1 MKPRNIALLIA
12 LPGLLLAASAGAE
25 TGAEMLKSKGCLNCH
40 DAEKKKV
47 GPSMKDIAAKKAGK
61 QDELVAKVRDA
72 KGHPKVKA
80 TEDEIKAT
88 VAEVLKTK

>member
-1 MKPRNIALLIA
+1 MKAKTIALL
-12 LPGLLLAASAGAE
+12 LTFSGLLVATGARAE
-25 TGAEMLKSKGCLNCH
+25 TGAEALKSKGCLNCH

-61 QDELVAKVRDA
+61 ADELVAKVRDA

-80 TEDEIKAT
+80 TDDEIKAT
-88 VAEVLKTK
+88 VNEMLKTK

>member
-72 KGHPKVKA
+72 KGHRKVKA

>member
-1 MKPRNIALLIA
+1 MKTMSIA
-12 LPGLLLAASAGAE
+12 LLLAASTLLFVAGTRAE
-25 TGAEMLKSKGCLNCH
+25 TGAEVLKSKGCLNCH

-61 QDELVAKVRDA
+61 ADELVAKVKDA

-80 TEDEIKAT
+80 TEDEIKTA
-88 VAEVLKTK
+88 VGEMLKTK